1 MKNHKI
7 LLISAIIG
15 MAVIISSLLPL
26 IEVPV
31 DEYYLEIHE
40 VWFEKEVHVNYPVT
54 GENDWNCSA
63 ISYDLLDGRFYI
75 YWVVPVAQNRDIDF
89 HIESNENPERMV
101 FSEDEFV
108 KFQQGK
114 PSEKIIEKDRAT
126 RGTLS
131 FVCNSSAEYVFVC
144 IFSSELES
152 KDELSIKA
160 SWLFS
165 TLEEEITNYRTEI
178 EYLVEIRIRSVPKKV
193 TIAQKLFGNY

>member
-1 MKNHKI
+1 MKNHEK

-15 MAVIISSLLPL
+15 IAVIISSLLPL

-40 VWFEKEVHVNYPVT
+40 VWFENEVHVNYPVT
-54 GENDWNCSA
+54 VENDWNCSA
-63 ISYDLLDGRFYI
+63 ISYDLLDGRFFI
-75 YWVVPVAQNRDIDF
+75 YWVVPVAQTRDVDF
-89 HIESNENPERMV
+89 HIESNENPESMV

-131 FVCNSSAEYVFVC
+131 FVCNSSGEYVFVC
-144 IFSSELES
+144 IFGSELES
-152 KDELSIKA
+152 NDEFSVNLG
-160 SWLFS
+160 WLIS
-165 TLEEEITNYRTEI
+165 THEEEITSYRTEI
-178 EYLVEIRIRSVPKKV
+178 EYIVEISIRSVPKKV